1 MKTLS
6 TLTALA
12 LLTPTVAFA
21 KPVMHTVNGD
31 PSGFTEQEAC
41 YRFEYREEY
50 VPGTS
55 QSPGYVKTS
64 DDKVEV
70 PCGSS
75 NQVGTN
81 YQPRGNSNEVGT
93 NYQPHTQPVYNQPS
107 NSKHNEVYVAHHGQ
121 PTITNVQYYPATARQ
136 YQPQP
141 DQQYY
146 QATSRQYQPQPEQQ
160 VRRRGRVDDNDCT
173 SGTVLGAIAGAAG
186 AFGLTNGG
194 SYNSDHLWTVPLG
207 MIGGSMIGCQLNG
220 G

>member
-12 LLTPTVAFA
+12 LLTPTAAFA
-21 KPVMHTVNGD
+21 AEPVMHTVNGD

-70 PCGSS
+70 PCGIS
-75 NQVGTN
+75 NKVGTN
-81 YQPRGNSNEVGT
+81 YQPRTE
-93 NYQPHTQPVYNQPS
+93 PVYNQPS
-107 NSKHNEVYVAHHGQ
+107 NSQHNGVHLAHHGQ
-121 PTITNVQYYPATARQ
+121 PTITNVQYYPVTERQYQPQPEQQYYPATARQ

-141 DQQYY
+141 
-146 QATSRQYQPQPEQQ
+146 EQQ
-160 VRRRGRVDDNDCT
+160 ARRGGRVDDNNCT

-194 SYNSDHLWTVPLG
+194 SYTNDHLWTVPLG
-207 MIGGSMIGCQLNG
+207 MVGGSMVGCQLNG